1 MRLAIDQRQSLS
13 SQLTPQHFLHFLQSP
28 CPMAPLLRLYMC
40 TSVFAALNVV
50 AVLMVAGE
58 SDGVWRFGEL
68 EVLH

>member
-1 MRLAIDQRQSLS
+1 
-13 SQLTPQHFLHFLQSP
+13 
-28 CPMAPLLRLYMC
+28 MAPLLRLYMC
-40 TSVFAALNVV
+40 TSVFAALNMV